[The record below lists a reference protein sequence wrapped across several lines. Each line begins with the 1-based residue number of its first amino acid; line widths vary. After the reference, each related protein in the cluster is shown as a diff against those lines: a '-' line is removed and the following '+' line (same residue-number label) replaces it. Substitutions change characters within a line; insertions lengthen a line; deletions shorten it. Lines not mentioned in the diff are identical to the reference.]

1 MSDIL
6 KPLIGTAATRPLT
19 RAEAEAAFNALFEGQ
34 GTPAQMGGFLMA
46 LRTRGETV
54 DEYAAAASV
63 MRSKCLPVRAP
74 EGAMDIVGT
83 GGDGKGTLNI
93 STATAFVVAGAGVAV
108 AKHGNRNLSSKSG
121 AADALTEMGL
131 NVMVGPEVV
140 ERCLSEAGIGFMMAP
155 MHHPAMRH
163 VGPVRAEL
171 GTRTIFNILGPL
183 TNPAGVRRQLT
194 GTFSGALIR
203 PMAETLLAL
212 GAVKAWLVHGGDG
225 TDEISIAAA
234 TKVAALEHGTIRE
247 FTLHP
252 EDAGLP
258 YHPFEHILGG
268 SPAENAV
275 AFRALMDGATG
286 AYRDAVL
293 LNAAAAL
300 VVADRAAS
308 LTEGVEMAR
317 ESLDSGAA
325 KAKVAALVRLTNG

>member
-1 MSDIL
+1 
-6 KPLIGTAATRPLT
+6 
-19 RAEAEAAFNALFEGQ
+19 
-34 GTPAQMGGFLMA
+34 
-46 LRTRGETV
+46 
-54 DEYAAAASV
+54 
-63 MRSKCLPVRAP
+63 
-74 EGAMDIVGT
+74 
-83 GGDGKGTLNI
+83 
-93 STATAFVVAGAGVAV
+93 
-108 AKHGNRNLSSKSG
+108 
-121 AADALTEMGL
+121 
-131 NVMVGPEVV
+131 
-140 ERCLSEAGIGFMMAP
+140 
-155 MHHPAMRH
+155 
-163 VGPVRAEL
+163 
-171 GTRTIFNILGPL
+171 
-183 TNPAGVRRQLT
+183 
-194 GTFSGALIR
+194 
-203 PMAETLLAL
+203 MAETLLAL